1 MGKKGLSDIV
11 STVLLILIVL
21 ALIAIFWF
29 VYRSLTQRSGEELS
43 DTSSCLKTIL
53 DATECN
59 YQVWDRGTLN
69 VTVMSLSTRRNA
81 YESPL
86 TGVQFLIED
95 AQGLVRSVTDADV
108 SEALSPNA
116 TLPNITETAEFGFVF
131 DDLFIPQAVRV
142 AAIVGSDERVC
153 SPLGKTLSCKRI
165 VGNACADFDL
175 NGEVDTRD
183 VIAYLSLYTQRDALA
198 DLSCN
203 TRVTTEDFLLM
214 LEAYESRRN
223 CQPSVCQL

>member
-1 MGKKGLSDIV
+1 MNKKGLSDIV

-43 DTSSCLKTIL
+43 DTGSCLKTIL

-59 YQVWDRGTLN
+59 YQVWDQGAFN
-69 VTVMSLSTRRNA
+69 VTVMSLSVRRNA

-95 AQGLVRSVTDADV
+95 SEGLVRSVTDADT

-131 DDLFIPQAVRV
+131 DDLFIPQGVRV
-142 AAIVGSDERVC
+142 AAVVGSDERVC
-153 SPLGKTLSCKRI
+153 APLGKTISCKRV
-165 VGNACADFDL
+165 VGNACADFDF

-183 VIAYLSLYTQRDALA
+183 VIAYLASYVHKDPIA
-198 DLSCN
+198 DLNCN
-203 TRVTTEDFLLM
+203 TRLTPEDFLLM

-223 CQPSVCQL
+223 CQPSICQL